1 MQTTGVS
8 NNVLTDKYGYG
19 SSSAV
24 NSGNGDQNM
33 FLQILTTQLKNQ
45 DPTSPMDNAEMI
57 QQLTSLSQIQESA
70 SLNKK
75 LGSLLS
81 LQEIVAGQN
90 AFTQSAA
97 LVGKNVKFV
106 DPTSEKEMSGLV
118 SEINL
123 KDGALTL
130 SINGKDV
137 PMSSIIG
144 ITSAENASN
153 STATDSESSSADD
166 TATESDNA

>member
-106 DPTSEKEMSGLV
+106 DPTSKKEMSGIV
-118 SEINL
+118 YEVNL
-123 KDGALTL
+123 ADGALTL

-144 ITSAENASN
+144 ITSAENASD
-153 STATDSESSSADD
+153 STATDSESSSSED